1 MIVLIILGVI
11 ILLLLLLLFL
21 PLTVDLAFDNQF
33 LLKVRYSG
41 ITVYDNTKKRKPK
54 IAEKHSEKAEQKK
67 GDNASAKKDSFIKS
81 TYKQK
86 GLLGTIKYFSGIL
99 QIVLKKLWWVVKRLK
114 FRKFKLDL
122 SVATSDAADTAIQ
135 YGKICAA
142 VYPVLSLLQT
152 SADFKPSEMNISAD
166 FENKKSE
173 FAVSVIV
180 VTRLFYWLIAAI
192 SFLTQFLKLQRK
204 EREKYERTKS

>member
-1 MIVLIILGVI
+1 MIILIILGI
-11 ILLLLLLLFL
+11 IVLLLLLLLLL
-21 PLTVDLAFDNQF
+21 PLTIDLAFDNNF
-33 LLKVRYSG
+33 MLKVKYSG

-54 IAEKHSEKAEQKK
+54 VAKKHNEKAALKK
-67 GDNASAKKDSFIKS
+67 SDGSNKKKDNFIMS

-86 GLLGTIKYFSGIL
+86 GLLGAIKYFCGIL
-99 QIVLKKLWWVVKRLK
+99 QIVLKKLWWIVKRLK

-122 SVATSDAADTAIQ
+122 KVATPDAAQTAIH

-152 SADFKPSEMNISAD
+152 NADFKPSEINVSAD
-166 FENKKSE
+166 FENQKSE
-173 FAVSVIV
+173 FAVAINVT
-180 VTRLFYWLIAAI
+180 TRLFFCLVAVFSALI
-192 SFLTQFLKLQRK
+192 QFLKLQRK